1 MYRIGEFSKLTNIS
15 VKTLRYYNEIGL
27 LIPEEVDIYSNYRY
41 YGKRNIEEIKIITK
55 LKSVGFSLEEIKNNW
70 NNFTDEVYKQKQI
83 ELEKELGNLSEKINE
98 LEKMRKELQ
107 MKNIKVKR
115 IGDEYYE

>member
-83 ELEKELGNLSEKINE
+83 ELEKELGNLSEKIKL
-98 LEKMRKELQ
+98 LEIKLNNLERRLD
-107 MKNIKVKR
+107 MKKNNFNF
-115 IGDEYYE
+115 